1 VAINSTLKILHLLG
15 RSSIPVAASSLKP
28 INDMPMAYK
37 AHALPVDV
45 LPVLNQ
51 PGADV
56 EQRRRQQRVQGP
68 GEHFLMQLL
77 QQQEEPVVFLATGAG
92 VLMSTA
98 DQYSRMLLIDTIA
111 DLVFTSTAP

>member
-1 VAINSTLKILHLLG
+1 
-15 RSSIPVAASSLKP
+15 
-28 INDMPMAYK
+28 
-37 AHALPVDV
+37 
-45 LPVLNQ
+45 
-51 PGADV
+51 
-56 EQRRRQQRVQGP
+56 
-68 GEHFLMQLL
+68 MQLL